1 MALTRRT
8 FLKTTGMAA
17 LSLPFLRI
25 AGAGA
30 GTVPVLLYHDISDE
44 GPGPYTLS
52 PPLFAAQMEWL
63 FSEGFR
69 VVPVRELE
77 RTSATGSGRTVVI
90 TFDDGY
96 ASFLDHAFPVLSYYR
111 FPATINIVAAW
122 TGKFIETEPG
132 RNRPLLSWDEY
143 RFLLG
148 TGLVDLGC
156 HTFDL
161 HHPGGVPAVPAERL
175 RQDLRRF
182 QETMER
188 ETGRT
193 ADILAWPYGIYDRSG
208 MDEAQR
214 EGFRCLLTSN
224 EGLFTVGSRLDEV
237 PRLNIGGQA
246 DLRSFR
252 RHFGGVS

>member
-96 ASFLDHAFPVLSYYR
+96 ASFLDHAFPVLSSYG
-111 FPATINIVAAW
+111 FPATINIVGAW
-122 TGKFIETEPG
+122 AGRFIETEPG

-161 HHPGGVPAVPAERL
+161 HHPGGAPAVPAEKL

-193 ADILAWPYGIYDRSG
+193 ADILAWPYGTYDRSG
-208 MDEAQR
+208 MDEAR
-214 EGFRCLLTSN
+214 RAGFRYVLTSN
-224 EGLFTVGSRLDEV
+224 EVLFTAGSRLDEV
-237 PRLNIGGQA
+237 PRLNIGGPA

-252 RHFGGVS
+252 RTIGEAP